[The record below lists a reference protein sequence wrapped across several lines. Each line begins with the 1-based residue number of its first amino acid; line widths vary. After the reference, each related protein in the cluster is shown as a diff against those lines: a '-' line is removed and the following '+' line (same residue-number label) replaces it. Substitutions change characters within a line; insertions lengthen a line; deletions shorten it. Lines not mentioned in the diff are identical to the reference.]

1 MWCEERWHVC
11 KYLPWLIDR
20 HRACPKTKQQF
31 CEGFKQGRHSPHP
44 HLTPQFSQNLRAENI
59 KGFAQGDVW
68 SLGWSPSQHPISWA
82 FCHLWART
90 RIWRERDA
98 DLTELISLSI
108 LTWSWG
114 EGQAKNPSWD
124 HFLQKLRVLHF
135 IGGGTTKPIVFREQT
150 KTNDILKRTSLPQY
164 LGQKKTLGESNCHAV
179 RILKHLCGVAHVMK
193 IRYFWP
199 EASITAIHTGNLPSK
214 WHPYSRWR

>member
-11 KYLPWLIDR
+11 KYLPWIIDR

-108 LTWSWG
+108 LTWNWG
-114 EGQAKNPSWD
+114 EGQAKKP
-124 HFLQKLRVLHF
+124 FLGPFSPKIKSLAFYWGRCNKAYCVQRTDKDQWHLKEKKS
-135 IGGGTTKPIVFREQT
+135 TPVFRAEENLGGKQLPCCENT
-150 KTNDILKRTSLPQY
+150 QASLWCGSCDENQILLARSQHHCHTYRKSAFQVASL
-164 LGQKKTLGESNCHAV
+164 
-179 RILKHLCGVAHVMK
+179 
-193 IRYFWP
+193 
-199 EASITAIHTGNLPSK
+199 
-214 WHPYSRWR
+214 